1 MKKLSGNKRIQVDAI
16 ELVSDYSNAIK
27 ASSQRKNATPRQ
39 ISKKSLKQDLTRW
52 ETKNLVRTAKAE
64 ETTSARE
71 IACENIRNMTS
82 ALTAFSVQATEVP
95 NFLMFN
101 FDATSQL

>member
-1 MKKLSGNKRIQVDAI
+1 M
-16 ELVSDYSNAIK
+16 
-27 ASSQRKNATPRQ
+27 
-39 ISKKSLKQDLTRW
+39 

-82 ALTAFSVQATEVP
+82 ALHAFSVQATEVP
-95 NFLMFN
+95 NFLLFN
-101 FDATSQL
+101 FDATISTVVGDLLVGPAPTGKFIGKVQQNKSIQ